1 MTFIMVNPWRRNG
14 QAEPRCLSLR
24 VRLMLAMLLV
34 SAFLS
39 GCSVSPTGRNQLT
52 LYSEDTMAQQGSQ
65 SFEEMKQQLPISQD
79 TKINRNVQCVAE
91 ALLKTAELKP
101 AEWEIVVFDQSDT
114 VNAFALPG
122 RKIGVYTG
130 LLDVA
135 KTDDQL
141 AAVVGHEIGHVLAH
155 HGNERVSTTMITQA
169 GLAVLLIGLQT
180 QDMNSPELTAA
191 LTGGAQ
197 IGIILPF
204 SRAHESEA
212 DTIGLLL
219 MARAGFDPKASVVLW
234 QNMSKAGGD
243 GPPQFLSTHPSNE
256 SRIEGLE
263 SHMDE
268 AMALYREAA
277 HHPQCPA
284 R

>member
-1 MTFIMVNPWRRNG
+1 MTCITVNQLRRYC
-14 QAEPRCLSLR
+14 RSLRGCPKPR
-24 VRLMLAMLLV
+24 VRLTLGVLLTC
-34 SAFLS
+34 ALLG
-39 GCSVSPTGRNQLT
+39 GCSVSPTGRSQLT

-65 SFEEMKQQLPISQD
+65 SFEEMKKQLPISED
-79 TKINRNVQCVAE
+79 SKINQNVQCVAE
-91 ALLKTAELKP
+91 TLLKTAELKP
-101 AEWEIVVFDQSDT
+101 EEWEIVVFDQPDT

-130 LLDVA
+130 LLNVA
-135 KTDDQL
+135 DTDAQL
-141 AAVVGHEIGHVLAH
+141 ATVVGHEIGHVLAH
-155 HGNERVSTTMITQA
+155 HGNERVSTNMITQA

-219 MARAGFDPKASVVLW
+219 MARAGFDPQASVVLW
-234 QNMSKAGGD
+234 RNMSKAGGD

-263 SHMDE
+263 SHMEE
-268 AMALYREAA
+268 AMALYHEAA
-277 HHPQCPA
+277 SHPQCPA